1 MDELTLLANA
11 LMALDDKLAAC
22 MKCGMCQSVCPVFG
36 ETLME
41 ADVTRGKLTLLENL
55 AHRLI
60 EDPEAV
66 DEKLNRCLLC
76 GSCQANCP
84 SGVSI
89 LEIFMEARAIVAA
102 YKGLSP
108 VKKAIFRTLLP
119 NPKLFALLVKLSGPF
134 QGLAMREDHNAQG
147 TATCSP
153 LLRPILGDRHM
164 PLLSDKPLRSKVG
177 KVDRP
182 AGKSGLRVAFFPGC
196 MGDKIYTGVSEA
208 CLKVFEHHGVGVFLS
223 DNFACCGIPALVSGD
238 REGVEKMIEH
248 NLGILSRTHFDYI
261 VTPCSSCTMTIK
273 EYWPEMSR
281 NLPASV
287 QETAKKFGA
296 KAIDINAFLVDV
308 LGVHPEG
315 PAKGGL
321 KVTYH
326 ESCHLKKS
334 LGVSKQPRELINMNK
349 NCELVEMV
357 EPDRCCGC
365 GGSFTLTHYD
375 ISQQIGQKKRDSIV
389 ATGADV
395 VATGCSCPTCWHGTA
410 TAHGSGTPSSC
421 TPTHCNHCLPLPA
434 EGALRERTGAPSFC
448 GR

>member
-1 MDELTLLANA
+1 MV
-11 LMALDDKLAAC
+11 LDDKLASC
-22 MKCGMCQSVCPVFG
+22 MKCGFCQAFCPVFDTTG
-36 ETLME
+36 KEG
-41 ADVTRGKLTLLENL
+41 DVTRGKIALVENL
-55 AHRLI
+55 AHLI
-60 EDPEAV
+60 IQDPEAV
-66 DEKLNRCLLC
+66 NEKLSRCLLC
-76 GSCQANCP
+76 GGCQFSCP
-84 SGVSI
+84 SGVPT
-89 LEIFMEARAIVAA
+89 LEIFMEARAIVTA
-102 YKGLSP
+102 YLGLSP
-108 VKKAIFRTLLP
+108 VKKAIFRKLLP
-119 NPKLFALLVKLSGPF
+119 NPRVVDTLLRAGSPF
-134 QGLAMREDHNAQG
+134 QKLLLKDEQNPQK
-147 TATCSP
+147 TACAP
-153 LLRPILGDRHM
+153 LLKSLFGDRHM
-164 PLLSDKPLRSKVG
+164 PLLADKPLRSKVG

-248 NLGILSRTHFDYI
+248 NLGILSRAHFDYI

-281 NLPASV
+281 TLPASV

-395 VATGCSCPTCWHGTA
+395 VATGC
-410 TAHGSGTPSSC
+410 
-421 TPTHCNHCLPLPA
+421 PA
-434 EGALRERTGAPSFC
+434 CMMQLSDMLARNGDRARVRHTVELYADTL
-448 GR
+448 